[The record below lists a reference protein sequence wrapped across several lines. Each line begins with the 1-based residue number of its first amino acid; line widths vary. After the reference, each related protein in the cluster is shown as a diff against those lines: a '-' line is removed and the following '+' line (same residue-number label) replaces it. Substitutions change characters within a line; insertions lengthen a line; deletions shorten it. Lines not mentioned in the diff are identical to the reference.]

1 MDSRLKECA
10 NLTELDG
17 DLLFKISE
25 GLPIVADISR
35 ADVLLCTF
43 LNSKE
48 ALVLEHIKPHSISS
62 PYRSNI
68 TGRIYRLED
77 RPLLFRTLQGGTS
90 GQDKKQLLSSGAPI
104 IQDYHPIYNVG
115 GKVVAAMIIEMTM
128 IEHERHRRRDRNFRR
143 SVRWLQGMAARGEL
157 ENSVDLRRYGPYDG
171 IYLVDRERKLAYMNG
186 IATNLFRSIG
196 VVKDMRGQDVTR
208 LEEVDGLLADQ
219 AFDAHR
225 CVQLRT
231 ENEDGRVWIR
241 SAIPLHVPRQNWGW
255 PRFKAELER
264 LTGGDKHHPS
274 SNSGQSVDGALI
286 LIHNATQAVQSQ
298 RQLNV
303 KSAII
308 QEVHHRVKNNLQ
320 TIAAIMRIQSRR
332 CETEE
337 GSQVLSEAVNRIL
350 SMSVI
355 HEFLSQD
362 EHRPINIREVCQR
375 IVSQVTQVALRPE
388 QKVDIRVIG
397 PNIRLPSEQATATA
411 MILNELLLNAIEH
424 GVGLQKHG
432 HIVVQ
437 LDDLGD
443 AVQIAI
449 VDDGSGLPEDFD
461 TEANTSLGLQIV
473 NTLVQDDL
481 KGNWQIERL
490 GPDSQPGL
498 SLSENGSEKAPS
510 DTKSENGQLPYYNT
524 QARIEFPK
532 RAIVADSHVL

>member
-1 MDSRLKECA
+1 MDPRLKECA
-10 NLTELDG
+10 NLTERDG

-25 GLPIVADISR
+25 GLPIAADISR
-35 ADVLLCTF
+35 ADVLLCAL
-43 LNSKE
+43 LNNRQ

-68 TGRIYRLED
+68 TGRVYTYED
-77 RPLLFRTLQGGTS
+77 RPLLFRTLQGGSS
-90 GQDKKQLLSSGAPI
+90 GRDKKQFLSTGAPI
-104 IQDYHPIYNVG
+104 IQAYHPIFNVG
-115 GKVVAAMIIEMTM
+115 GKVIGAMIIEMTM
-128 IEHERHRRRDRNFRR
+128 IEHERHRRRDHNFRR
-143 SVRWLQGMAARGEL
+143 AVRWLQGMAARGEL
-157 ENSVDLRRYGPYDG
+157 ENSDDLRRFGPYDG
-171 IYLVDRERKLAYMNG
+171 IYLVNRERKLAYMNG

-196 VVKDMRGQDVTR
+196 VVKDMRGQHVTR

-225 CVQLRT
+225 CVQLHT
-231 ENEDGRVWIR
+231 ESDDGRVWIR

-255 PRFKAELER
+255 PWLKAEFER

-337 GSQVLSEAVNRIL
+337 ASQVLSEAVNRIL

-362 EHRPINIREVCQR
+362 EHRPINIREVSQR
-375 IVSQVTQVALRPE
+375 IVNQVTQVALGPE
-388 QKVDIRVIG
+388 QKVDIRVVG

-432 HIVVQ
+432 HIIVQ
-437 LDDLGD
+437 LNDLGD

-449 VDDGSGLPEDFD
+449 VDDGNGLPEDFD
-461 TEANTSLGLQIV
+461 TESNTSLGLQIV
-473 NTLVQDDL
+473 NTLVKDDL
-481 KGNWQIERL
+481 KGNWRIERL
-490 GPDSQPGL
+490 DPDSQP
-498 SLSENGSEKAPS
+498 SLALGENGAERPS
-510 DTKSENGQLPYYNT
+510 AEINRENGQHPLYNT

-532 RAIVADSHVL
+532 RAIVADGHVL